1 MTARRGAQ
9 GEAGLAGSRGPPQ
22 RNLAL
27 LLPLQAAGATLCP
40 VLANKHPSSW
50 AVQAHGGK
58 QGGLNR
64 GSLCLRSRRSRP
76 APGAAAL
83 GPMARVGEFV
93 LARYPCTQSV
103 KRKHAPWVGE
113 QGRPWEPDDA
123 REKTE
128 REVQPAPPFRPPHLA
143 AFRRATSSGDH
154 LAVPGLLLPRQL
166 PSARALPAPR
176 HQGSPAGTA
185 PSRATRTIPLAD
197 PPPLA
202 MCRPQGRAL
211 ITALLAPV
219 GCWSDSL
226 TLQVVGL
233 TLQVVGRIS
242 LWDGGARAGRRWRP
256 ELCARCTDIPATLLS
271 EGPEMHWTL
280 TPP

>member
-9 GEAGLAGSRGPPQ
+9 GEAGLAGSCGPPQ
-22 RNLAL
+22 PNLAL

-40 VLANKHPSSW
+40 VLANWRPSSW

-83 GPMARVGEFV
+83 GPMARVGALV
-93 LARYPCTQSV
+93 RTQYPCTQPV

-113 QGRPWEPDDA
+113 QGRPREPDDA

-128 REVQPAPPFRPPHLA
+128 REVQLAPTSGSLQQSHLQRRPSSRPRSA
-143 AFRRATSSGDH
+143 AAS
-154 LAVPGLLLPRQL
+154 P
-166 PSARALPAPR
+166 RALPAPR
-176 HQGSPAGTA
+176 HQGSLAGTA

-202 MCRPQGRAL
+202 MCRPQGGAL
-211 ITALLAPV
+211 ITALLAPA

-242 LWDGGARAGRRWRP
+242 LWDGGARAGRPWRP
-256 ELCARCTDIPATLLS
+256 ELCARCTDIRATLLS